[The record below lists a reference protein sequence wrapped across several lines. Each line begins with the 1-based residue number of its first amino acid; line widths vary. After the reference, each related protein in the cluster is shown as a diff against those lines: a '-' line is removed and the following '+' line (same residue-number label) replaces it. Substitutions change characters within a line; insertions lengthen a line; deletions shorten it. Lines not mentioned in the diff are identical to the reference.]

1 MFPGELQCVGLGG
14 VSNSTAPS
22 KCGRLTRAGENGVK
36 EESLTFVAGL
46 VPDILILYSFS
57 STFLTLHLPLVYRRG

>member
-22 KCGRLTRAGENGVK
+22 RCGRLTRAGENGVK
-36 EESLTFVAGL
+36 GESLTFVAGL
-46 VPDILILYSFS
+46 VPDILIL
-57 STFLTLHLPLVYRRG
+57 